1 MVQSLTLLL
10 FSLLSTPARAEPPVL
25 RLSLD
30 SEPTTLQPHEVR
42 TPSDRFLASFLFR
55 GLLKS
60 DSQGKTACDLC
71 TSFTQSPDGKTW
83 RFELD
88 PEARW
93 SDGLGLEAA
102 HFLAPLARL
111 RAQSPF
117 PEKLQASAPS
127 ARALEIRL
135 EQANSSL
142 PFLLTRPESFPQHP
156 KSKDVG
162 LGPYVLA
169 EWVKKKRL
177 VLEGNPHSKEK
188 RPVFRVEFHFG
199 PRAELAKKFHQ
210 GRLDILAQ
218 PTTDE
223 VLASKQAKVQVSPSL
238 SVRLLTLHVQ
248 KEPLR
253 DVALRK
259 ALLYALERESLP
271 SVLGSGERAATGVL
285 PFGVA
290 GARTLPIVRKDLPRA
305 QGERGR
311 AVPMDRSIS
320 LQLVTGTS
328 IADEKIAAWLAEQW
342 KPLKIQVSRK
352 ALKETELLRALESG
366 AFDLALHTYA
376 FRTSSALDLLA
387 RYRTGDPSNSA
398 RWTSVAYD
406 SLLNQALQ
414 ETSSERNLKTL
425 DALTQFLELAEIP
438 LIPLSFP
445 HSGFLLG
452 PRVSTFAVT
461 PFGDPDLVQISLK

>member
-1 MVQSLTLLL
+1 MVHPFLL
-10 FSLLSTPARAEPPVL
+10 FLLSLMPSPAQAEPPVL

-30 SEPTTLQPHEVR
+30 SEPTTLQPQEVR

-55 GLLKS
+55 GLTKS

-71 TSFTQSPDGKTW
+71 KSFSTSPDGKTW

-93 SDGLGLEAA
+93 SDGLSLEAA
-102 HFLAPLARL
+102 HFLPPLARL
-111 RAQSPF
+111 KAQSPF
-117 PEKLQASAPS
+117 PEKLQASAPNT
-127 ARALEIRL
+127 RVLEIRL

-156 KSKDVG
+156 KSKEVA

-177 VLEGNPHSKEK
+177 VLEGNPHHKEK

-238 SVRLLTLHVQ
+238 SVRLITLHTQ
-248 KEPLR
+248 REPLR
-253 DVALRK
+253 DVAFRK
-259 ALLYALERESLP
+259 ALLYALERENLP
-271 SVLGSGERAATGVL
+271 SLLGSGERSATGVL

-311 AVPMDRSIS
+311 AVPMDRNVS

-328 IADEKIAAWLAEQW
+328 LADEKISTWLADQW
-342 KPLKIQVSRK
+342 KPLKVQVNRK
-352 ALKETELLRALESG
+352 AVGEAELLRTLENG
-366 AFDLALHTYA
+366 AFDLVLHTYA

-406 SLLNQALQ
+406 SLLNQSLQ
-414 ETSSERNLKTL
+414 ETSNERMIATL
-425 DALTQFLELAEIP
+425 DQLTQFLELAEIP

-452 PRVSTFAVT
+452 PRVSAFAVT
-461 PFGDPDLVQISLK
+461 PFGDPDLVRISLK

>member
-1 MVQSLTLLL
+1 MVHWLAPLL
-10 FSLLSTPARAEPPVL
+10 FLLTPPPLRAEPPVL

-30 SEPTTLQPHEVR
+30 SEPTTLHPQDVR
-42 TPSDRFLASFLFR
+42 TSSDRFLASFLSR
-55 GLLKS
+55 GLTQS
-60 DSQGKTACDLC
+60 DSQGKAECDLC
-71 TSFTQSPDGKTW
+71 QSFTTSSDGKVW
-83 RFELD
+83 KFELD

-93 SDGLGLEAA
+93 SDGLALEAA

-117 PEKLQASAPS
+117 PQKLQATATG
-127 ARALEIRL
+127 ARTLEIRL
-135 EQANSSL
+135 EQSNSSL
-142 PFLLTRPESFPQHP
+142 PFLLTRPESFPEHP
-156 KSKDVG
+156 KNKNAA

-177 VLEGNPHSKEK
+177 VLEGNPHFKNK

-199 PRAELAKKFHQ
+199 TRAELAKKFHQ

-218 PTTDE
+218 PTTEE

-238 SVRLLTLHVQ
+238 SVRLITLHTQ

-253 DVALRK
+253 DVAFRK
-259 ALLYALERESLP
+259 ALLYAIERETLP
-271 SVLGSGERAATGVL
+271 SLLGSGERAATGVL

-290 GARTLPIVRKDLPRA
+290 GARTLPLVRKDPPRA
-305 QGERGR
+305 LGERGR
-311 AVPMDRSIS
+311 AVPMDRAVT

-328 IADEKIAAWLAEQW
+328 VADEKISAWLAEQW
-342 KPLKIQVSRK
+342 KPLKVALKRK
-352 ALKETELLRALESG
+352 ALSDGELLRALESG

-387 RYRTGDPSNSA
+387 RYRTADPSNSA

-414 ETSSERNLKTL
+414 ESSNERMLKTL